1 MQEIDHRYKYVR
13 SVWQAGDLNSF
24 AEIFNIIPR
33 SVVAADLHLNYER
46 FTKKVLK
53 PDTLAYRDV
62 LNLAQLTGIDFRK
75 LSELV
80 IRDVE
85 KAAAAANTDATPDT
99 EKAGAST

>member
-13 SVWQAGDLNSF
+13 SVWQAGDLHSF

-46 FTKKVLK
+46 FTKKVIK
-53 PDTLAYRDV
+53 PETLAYRDIQC
-62 LNLAQLTGIDFRK
+62 LAQLTGIDFRK

-80 IRDVE
+80 IQAIE
-85 KAAAAANTDATPDT
+85 KAEQAETPLDM
-99 EKAGAST
+99 EKAGTAT